1 MSKQVRRFTLIEL
14 LVVIAI
20 IAILAAM
27 LLPALARARE
37 KAQQISCCS
46 NVKQIMLGVMMY
58 CGDNKDKL
66 MPHAGGAVAALGW
79 FDSTMPYIGDQKVG
93 DCPTNR
99 EDLDGWGMQTNYGFN
114 CDLSHKNCA
123 PSTKL
128 TSIKQPSGK
137 ILVGDGW
144 TGSGN
149 DGRLNPVC
157 GLPRW
162 CGDSTDS
169 GCWWMADNVDWP
181 GSVHN
186 AGKNCGF
193 MDGHASWMKHKA
205 IHPAS
210 RADTVACDY
219 WTHN

>member
-1 MSKQVRRFTLIEL
+1 MSNRVSKFTLIEL

-27 LLPALARARE
+27 LLPALAKARE
-37 KAQQISCCS
+37 KAQSISCV
-46 NVKQIMLGVMMY
+46 NNQKQLMLAVIMY
-58 CGDNKDKL
+58 CGDNKDGL
-66 MPHAGGAVAALGW
+66 MPSWGNGGTPGW
-79 FDSTMPYIGDQKVG
+79 FDCVRSSYVTDQRVG

-114 CDLSHKNCA
+114 CELSHKNC
-123 PSTKL
+123 SSIKQ

-137 ILVGDGW
+137 ILIGDGW

-149 DGRLNPVC
+149 DGRLNPVA

-162 CGDSTDS
+162 CGDATDS
-169 GCWWMADNVDWP
+169 GCWWMATNIDYP

-186 AGKNCGF
+186 NGKNCSF
-193 MDGHASWMKHKA
+193 MDGHVSWMKHQT

-210 RADTVACDY
+210 RADTAACSY